1 MHQLPAGSAAASH
14 LTFRPSSGAAEIAL
28 RVFGKRADKL
38 ATASA
43 PLIVYFHGGL
53 FNSGAVEDAENIAQ
67 ALADSAVVVCVDY
80 PLAASDAMHPYAAP
94 LYSRRLAGLAP
105 TLIITAA
112 LDPLR
117 DEAEQYA
124 AKLIAAGVPVQVRRL
139 EAAGGVLL
147 DQRCPRFAM
156 VADTIAQFAADSL

>member
-14 LTFRPSSGAAEIAL
+14 VAFRPSSGAAEIAL

-38 ATASA
+38 ASA

-80 PLAASDAMHPYAAP
+80 PLAPKTHFPTTVEVAFEALQWAWAHAAELGADAARI
-94 LYSRRLAGLAP
+94 L
-105 TLIITAA
+105 
-112 LDPLR
+112 
-117 DEAEQYA
+117 
-124 AKLIAAGVPVQVRRL
+124 
-139 EAAGGVLL
+139 
-147 DQRCPRFAM
+147 
-156 VADTIAQFAADSL
+156 